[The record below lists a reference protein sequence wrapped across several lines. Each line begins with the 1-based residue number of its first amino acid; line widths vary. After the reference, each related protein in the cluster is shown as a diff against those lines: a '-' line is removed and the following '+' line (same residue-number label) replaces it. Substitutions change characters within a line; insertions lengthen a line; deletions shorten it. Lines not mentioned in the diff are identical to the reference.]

1 MTHAKSN
8 APQRCGGLR
17 GGFSPGFSPGFS
29 RGFTLIELMV
39 AMVVSSI
46 VVLGIFAFSSIQQT
60 TTGIHERNVRVQ
72 QALEG
77 AMFSMGQDVRAA
89 GMGWSRLCTEIRV
102 WDADNNRLIN
112 PGGEAN
118 AASAVTDNVT
128 GEAYWVLRDGIQAF
142 WDSSGAGSF
151 DGGGGV
157 AASSARPDS
166 AADALDV
173 IVAEANYTGSIGVF
187 TLSGPI
193 DTALPAI
200 TVQTGPALNSGDPNQ
215 LAEVQQL
222 FPAGSFV
229 LLVNPPA
236 LSFRAEGQSQCVLL
250 QLTGDVAAGGSATEF
265 SVPVANTSGFN
276 NLPGLFNDNNGN
288 PDNDDWD
295 PDSFNTSQASI
306 IPLGRLRWSRY
317 ELDYSVSTIPY
328 LVRYDII
335 GFQDGVDPGNLGG
348 VDYPHCTAGTCPQPG
363 LHLPGSDSPPQAV
376 AIGPMI
382 EDMQVAVGCDGYT
395 PAGVDSASATINY
408 PALGFEE
415 PGPAEGPFA
424 GRPNVAVDENS
435 VESGQRDSDEWL
447 GNAVDEAFAPDCV
460 FYGTAEY
467 DALGW
472 EGVEGTANPPPPHR
486 MSPQTVRIT
495 LVASGEFEEEGGG
508 LGTLEVIPVEDRVVM
523 ESAVGVRQRFTLT
536 ERFSPENLRWRDPEI
551 E

>member
-1 MTHAKSN
+1 MTHANPS
-8 APQRCGGLR
+8 AQVLR
-17 GGFSPGFSPGFS
+17 RR

-89 GMGWSRLCTEIRV
+89 GMGWARMCTEIRV

-118 AASAVTDNVT
+118 AAAAATDNVT
-128 GEAYWVLRDGIQAF
+128 GEAYWVLRDGIQGF
-142 WDSSGAGSF
+142 WNSSGAGSF
-151 DGGGGV
+151 VGGGGA
-157 AASSARPDS
+157 AASSARPD
-166 AADALDV
+166 AAGDALDV
-173 IVAEANYTGSIGVF
+173 IVAEANYTGSVGVF
-187 TLSGPI
+187 TLAGPMDVA
-193 DTALPAI
+193 DTDVV
-200 TVQTGPALNSGDPNQ
+200 VQTGPALNSGDPNQ

-250 QLTGDVAAGGSATEF
+250 QLTGDVAAGGSPTEF
-265 SVPVANTSGFN
+265 WLPIANTSGFN
-276 NLPGLFNDNNGN
+276 TLPGLLNDNTGT
-288 PDNDDWD
+288 PANDDWD
-295 PDSFNTSQASI
+295 PASFNTTQASI

-317 ELDYSVSTIPY
+317 ELDYSVATIPY

-348 VDYPHCTAGTCPQPG
+348 VDYPHCNAGTCPQPG

-395 PAGVDSASATINY
+395 PAGVASAAATIND

-424 GRPNVAVDENS
+424 GRANVTVDENS

-447 GNAVDEAFAPDCV
+447 GNAVDEVFAPDCV

-467 DALGW
+467 DQLGW
-472 EGVEGTANPPPPHR
+472 EGIEGTTNPPPAHR

-508 LGTLEVIPVEDRVVM
+508 LGTLEVIPVEDRGII
-523 ESAVGVRQRFTLT
+523 ESSVGVRQRFTLT